1 MTEGSTYSERLF
13 SYVQIE
19 TVWLF
24 PDMDALLDDL
34 KVLSAR

>member
-1 MTEGSTYSERLF
+1 MCSTYSERLF

-24 PDMDALLDDL
+24 HDMDALLYDL
-34 KVLSAR
+34 KVPSAR